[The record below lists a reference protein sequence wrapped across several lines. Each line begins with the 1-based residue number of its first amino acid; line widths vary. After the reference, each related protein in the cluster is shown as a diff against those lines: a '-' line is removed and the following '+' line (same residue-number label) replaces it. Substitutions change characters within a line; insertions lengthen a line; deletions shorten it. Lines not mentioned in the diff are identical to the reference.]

1 MVISTDLAERKKM
14 WVKPNY
20 NGTKID
26 TWYEEEEYKE
36 LEGKLVNTEKVLYN
50 IEEHLNKD
58 EDTILIVQNIERE
71 IKKWKR
77 SLSAKSAM

>member
-1 MVISTDLAERKKM
+1 M